1 VILGLVGGAP
11 LLATLA
17 VVSLLPDPP
26 PASQAGVAAVPS
38 RPQQT
43 VASRS
48 SREATPVTPSLTPT
62 RPPEEPADLTELP
75 ADVAG
80 SALRRAGVTVD
91 GTVSVAWGWT
101 DDRGRNLV
109 AAVREVTSR
118 ADDGSSTG
126 VGLRVYYLTGLEG
139 HPVVQRKVKDP
150 SLHCSHHGTVTAG
163 FTRPAF
169 GVRDLDGDGSP
180 EIMVGW
186 TARCGDPGTS
196 SRIRLAVMSGGRL
209 YMLRG
214 TGVVTG
220 QAAGADATG
229 PGATDPGATDP
240 PGATDLSPHPGED
253 PDRAETPNGS
263 ASAPITVPS
272 ASQWP
277 SALLDA
283 ALAAFHRLYY

>member
-1 VILGLVGGAP
+1 VILGLVGSAP

-26 PASQAGVAAVPS
+26 PASPAGVVAVPS

-48 SREATPVTPSLTPT
+48 SREAAPVAPSSTPT
-62 RPPEEPADLTELP
+62 RRPGEPADLTEVP
-75 ADVAG
+75 SDVAG
-80 SALRRAGVTVD
+80 KALRKAGVTVD
-91 GTVSVAWGWT
+91 GTVSAAWGWT
-101 DDRGRNLV
+101 DDRGRSLV
-109 AAVREVTSR
+109 AAVREVTSQ

-139 HPVVQRKVKDP
+139 RPIVQRKVKDP

-169 GVRDLDGDGSP
+169 GVRDLDGDDSP

-196 SRIRLAVMSGGRL
+196 SRIRLAVMSGSQL
-209 YMLRG
+209 FMLRG

-220 QAAGADATG
+220 QAAGAD
-229 PGATDPGATDP
+229 PGATDP
-240 PGATDLSPHPGED
+240 PGSPGLSPRPGED
-253 PDRAETPNGS
+253 PDRTENPNDN
-263 ASAPITVPS
+263 APAPITVPA